1 MKKCNKKTL
10 IGVIITILCIIGVI
24 LIFLFNTNT
33 TSLNGLKEIWNNTIH
48 PTSSQNVSELVP
60 ADSTELLL
68 YVIDTGNSDSLVIR
82 TSDDRSML
90 IDTGENDDKQRIID
104 TLNALG
110 ITTLDAL
117 VATHPHSDHIGSMK
131 EILESIPVRTVYMT
145 DFSEQAQSF
154 KSITKQ
160 IKAKNIAAV
169 NLTEGDT
176 FSLGDVHFTALNPQN
191 TEYDNTNNSSI
202 VLLAQYEN
210 TKFLFEGDA
219 EKEAVSDMLAHN
231 AEIMDVDVLKV
242 GHHGSHNGTTQ
253 ELLDAATPSLALITC
268 GKDND
273 YGHPHKETLD
283 LLSVE
288 NVTVLRTD
296 KNSDIAVFSDGNEIT
311 YKTAA

>member
-10 IGVIITILCIIGVI
+10 IGVVVTILCIIGVI

-33 TSLNGLKEIWNNTIH
+33 TSLNGLKEIWNSTIH

-82 TSDDRSML
+82 TANDRAML

-110 ITTLDAL
+110 ITSLDAL
-117 VATHPHSDHIGSMK
+117 VATHPHSDHIGSME

-145 DFSEQAQSF
+145 DFSEQAQSC

-191 TEYDNTNNSSI
+191 AEYDNANNSSI

-253 ELLDAATPSLALITC
+253 ELLDAATPALALITC